1 MGIRFGIR
9 RRFLAGMLAAVLA
22 LTAVTADV
30 YAVGNEAGYDVSSND
45 IWESIEDVS
54 LTEDISANDISA
66 NDISENDISEND
78 ISENDISAGEDVSGT
93 ETAAEAESVI
103 EVKDVSSNEDVS
115 ENEAVSLDDEAVQI
129 YDISGGDPAEIV
141 EDEAETG
148 SEAEYDGEAPK
159 ADYYET
165 NLSIKKGKTTVTSG
179 DTDVVLAT
187 AKFSKKTTH
196 RDLSKGRAELVD
208 SSGVVQYWKGH
219 GLELTVTE
227 VKLTD
232 EKIVPGKYTLKVWP
246 EAPEYAESNPASLK
260 ITVKAGVEKVV
271 INPAVPQADYAVP
284 VYKQD
289 GKTASFKVTATA
301 KRTSDDL
308 KPANKK
314 IKWTVKPVYVNE
326 ELSNALSIKNGV
338 VTVKKGYKVSEHE
351 DYENIIRV
359 KAQACDLG
367 DNGKSAVTYII
378 LTDTT
383 PVPASMKFVYGGQEI
398 PGVKNNPTA
407 YYSSEFTEKDLKVY
421 DEKGDAIP
429 VDSLKFEVTPK
440 SGFSVGADG
449 SAVVTKAGTYTI
461 KATMKN
467 GSGKSVS
474 AKFKVKNAE
483 LKEGE
488 AYYFSIGGNY
498 GYSEGV
504 FDTVETPVDEWT
516 HEEVFDTPPL
526 LPDMLVLYAT
536 PHYWEANDF
545 TYDVYKFT
553 ASAEVTGAKKL
564 KVSDSDVSN
573 IYKRPIGYWIPTS
586 NKITVKFTYKNENG
600 KKVSTKKFTLNFAK
614 PEGKINVNK
623 KGYSFVEKAV
633 GADPFVFKTTG
644 IDYSKYKSF
653 KIYVCPDLSHN
664 LKQKDIANLVKF
676 MTALEE
682 YGSSTTYFNPG
693 TDGKSMELRI
703 PSFSDFPKGD
713 YPLYLSFIATDNEG
727 KNHRLNYPTRVVFKG
742 KDCTPS
748 AKLPSKITMKRDSLM
763 HTVVYFTDVK
773 NLRDDGYGITEM
785 ELLSDVVNGQSTNVM
800 NYLGASVQMEGGKYY
815 ITITQEHEIPN
826 NLKSITCRI
835 DYDAASWGKT
845 VRKSQKITITFK

>member
-9 RRFLAGMLAAVLA
+9 RRFLVGMLAAVLA
-22 LTAVTADV
+22 LTAVSTDV
-30 YAVGNEAGYDVSSND
+30 YAVGNEAGYDVSGND
-45 IWESIEDVS
+45 TWESVEDVS
-54 LTEDISANDISA
+54 LNEDISANDISA
-66 NDISENDISEND
+66 NDISA
-78 ISENDISAGEDVSGT
+78 NDISAGEDVFAGERRQATEDVSGT
-93 ETAAEAESVI
+93 DAAAEAEAVI

-115 ENEAVSLDDEAVQI
+115 ENEAVSLDEEAVQT
-129 YDISGGDPAEIV
+129 YDISDGDYAEII
-141 EDEAETG
+141 EDEAETN
-148 SEAEYDGEAPK
+148 SDAEYDGEAPK

-165 NLSIKKGKTTVTSG
+165 DLSLKKGRTTVTSG
-179 DTDVVLAT
+179 DTGVVLAT

-196 RDLSKGRAELVD
+196 RDLSKGRADLVD

-232 EKIVPGKYTLKVWP
+232 EKIVPGRYTLKVWP

-260 ITVKAGVEKVV
+260 ITVKAGVQEVV
-271 INPAVPQADYAVP
+271 ISPKAPEDDAVTL
-284 VYKQD
+284 YKQD
-289 GKTASFKVTATA
+289 GKKASFKVTAVA

-314 IKWTVKPVYVNE
+314 IKWTVKPVHIND

-383 PVPASMKFVYGGQEI
+383 PVPASMKFVYDKREI

-429 VDSLKFEVTPK
+429 ADSLKFEVTPK

-474 AKFKVKNAE
+474 AKFKVKNAGLAE
-483 LKEGE
+483 EDPYRFHIDAHFGFSDAVHFSSTLK
-488 AYYFSIGGNY
+488 I
-498 GYSEGV
+498 
-504 FDTVETPVDEWT
+504 DEWT
-516 HEEVFDTPPL
+516 GEELVESGLL
-526 LPDMLVLYAT
+526 LPDLLIIYAD
-536 PHYWEANDF
+536 PHYWESGDF
-545 TYDVYKFT
+545 NTDVYKST
-553 ASAEVTGAKKL
+553 ASVEVKGAKKV
-564 KVSDSDVSN
+564 KFPKNFSSEITPN
-573 IYKRPIGYWIPTS
+573 ILGYWIPTGNRIS
-586 NKITVKFTYKNENG
+586 VKFSYKNAKG
-600 KKVSTKKFTLNFAK
+600 KKASTKTYYMTCAK

-623 KGYSFVEKAV
+623 KGYSFVEKSLSE
-633 GADPFVFKTTG
+633 DPFVLKTTG

-653 KIYVCPDLSHN
+653 SIEVIPDYSLDI
-664 LKQKDIANLVKF
+664 KEKDIARIINL
-676 MTALEE
+676 MSDLEQ
-682 YGSSTTYFNPG
+682 YGSYEKYFHPG
-693 TDGKSMELRI
+693 ADGKSMELEL
-703 PSFSDFPKGD
+703 PNPANYTKGD
-713 YPLYLSFIATDNEG
+713 YPMYISFFGKDSEG

-748 AKLPSKITMKRDSLM
+748 ANLPSKVTVKRNS
-763 HTVVYFTDVK
+763 TETNVYFTDVK
-773 NLRDDGYGITEM
+773 NLRADGYGICEV
-785 ELLSDVVNGQSTNVM
+785 EFLSDVVNGQSTNV
-800 NYLGASVQMEGGKYY
+800 NDYLRATVENDGGKYY
-815 ITITQEHEIPN
+815 IKFTREHEIPK

-835 DYDAASWGKT
+835 DYNAESWGKT
-845 VRKSQKITITFK
+845 VKKSQKITITFK